1 MELFGREALPKDGDY
16 WCVAW
21 RTAAMAAPAF
31 TYFDSAEEALAHR
44 DKVRARGETAE
55 VYRRNQSTRLNEGV
69 P

>member
-16 WCVAW
+16 WRVAW
-21 RTAAMAAPAF
+21 QTDAMAAPVF

-44 DKVRARGETAE
+44 DKVRAHGETAE
-55 VYRRNQSTRLNEGV
+55 VYRRNQSTGLNELV